1 MIRPQIISESLF
13 QQVTELRRTLQITSP
28 KNAKNKYLLRG
39 LIKCRNCGLTYSGAT
54 WSSGSHR
61 KTYYTCNG
69 SSQWKKLGRVKCP
82 SKALRA
88 DSIEEFVWE
97 DVKNFVLDPEIVL
110 EQLAANQQP
119 VDDDLG
125 EQIASVEAQIKELH
139 RQKENTLI
147 IAAQSQ
153 EVNVQTLDA
162 VLAELRRSQN
172 TLEAHKR
179 HLEGR
184 FTRGD
189 TLEKELFGI
198 AKRLAGLQNQIHNA
212 TFDDKCRAVS
222 ELVKGIQVS
231 TETIQGKKTA
241 IVEITYRFQEP
252 LPPVVHT
259 PQFDTLILNAA
270 SLRSIW

>member
-1 MIRPQIISESLF
+1 M
-13 QQVTELRRTLQITSP
+13 
-28 KNAKNKYLLRG
+28 
-39 LIKCRNCGLTYSGAT
+39 
-54 WSSGSHR
+54 
-61 KTYYTCNG
+61 YYICNG
-69 SSQWKKLGRVKCP
+69 SSQWKKLGRAKCL
-82 SKALRA
+82 SKTLRA
-88 DSIEEFVWE
+88 DSLEQFVWE

-119 VDDDLG
+119 VDEDLG
-125 EQIASVEAQIKELH
+125 EQIASVEAQINELH
-139 RQKENTLI
+139 RQEENTLI

-153 EVNVQTLDA
+153 EVNVQALDA
-162 VLAELRRSQN
+162 VLVELRRSQN
-172 TLEAHKR
+172 TLEAHKK
-179 HLEGR
+179 HLEGKFNR
-184 FTRGD
+184 RD

-212 TFDDKCRAVS
+212 TFDDKRRAVS

-241 IVEITYRFQEP
+241 IVEITYRFEES

-270 SLRSIW
+270 SLRTL